1 MLKAHFQGPHIR
13 LLECGPH
20 YLTTVL
26 TGSRLFL
33 SWSQW
38 CATMHRSERCRDPSL
53 VHFLTA
59 SGTSHL
65 QYPRLVTRVQQRHAH
80 SKAAS
85 PSQAHPS
92 RALLNPSFIKRFL
105 NSKNYLGRKR
115 GTAGRGAKGR
125 QASLTSQADTGK
137 HPGRTLLGSS
147 CGVGGA
153 GSVVGEQGR
162 QGKRPACLST
172 PSSRHELPSRG
183 SLVQGWSCGF

>member
-38 CATMHRSERCRDPSL
+38 RATMHRSERCRDPSL

-59 SGTSHL
+59 SVTSHL

-92 RALLNPSFIKRFL
+92 RALLNLSFIKRFL
-105 NSKNYLGRKR
+105 NSKNYLGREEERNCRQR
-115 GTAGRGAKGR
+115 GQGEASQPDITGGYWKTPRPHPAGQLLRGGWGRLGGRGAG
-125 QASLTSQADTGK
+125 QTGEK
-137 HPGRTLLGSS
+137 ARVPLHTLLQ
-147 CGVGGA
+147 A
-153 GSVVGEQGR
+153 
-162 QGKRPACLST
+162 
-172 PSSRHELPSRG
+172 
-183 SLVQGWSCGF
+183 